1 MDAVRLT
8 TTPGYI
14 ACACCG
20 QDIIGIPG
28 DKCDGC
34 RNGDGEGAGEGC
46 DPATTWHCFTAHC
59 DGTGCTYPG
68 ECEETEEDNRCEGH
82 YDDDHTLVS
91 DVATGEATYCDGSC
105 K

>member
-46 DPATTWHCFTAHC
+46 DLATAWHCYTAHC